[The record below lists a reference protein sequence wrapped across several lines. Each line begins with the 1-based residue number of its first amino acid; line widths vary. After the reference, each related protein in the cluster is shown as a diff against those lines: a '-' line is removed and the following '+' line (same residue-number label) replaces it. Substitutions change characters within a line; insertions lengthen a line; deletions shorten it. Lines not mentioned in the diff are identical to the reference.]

1 MSEQRIMINEFDGS
15 TSSWYRD
22 HENERDLYYWY
33 QSMPVK
39 PKLISFNDAVDY
51 DLVEHID
58 GRKKIHKLDA
68 YGWSWLENG
77 ACTHPCLKATHAELM
92 GLMGIESNNHF
103 FHANKIQWLVNYI
116 RTEGLYS
123 VPQAY
128 LKKKRWFCHPGQFRV
143 YAIEYTECNEDFVVW
158 DVEDR
163 LPEPQMTWN
172 EWYRLYCH
180 HEDKALFAV
189 KIDDNRIEM
198 HVGEEREELYK
209 LIHGSTKAFGGT
221 SAILEGT
228 CDPKIEHLFNH
239 QKYEGVGIGIVG
251 HLDIEDL
258 RHMMDFHPTKQ
269 VIQKENFT
277 LYNNYHK

>member
-1 MSEQRIMINEFDGS
+1 MNI
-15 TSSWYRD
+15 
-22 HENERDLYYWY
+22 
-33 QSMPVK
+33 
-39 PKLISFNDAVDY
+39 
-51 DLVEHID
+51 
-58 GRKKIHKLDA
+58 LDS
-68 YGWSWLENG
+68 YGWYWLQQG
-77 ACTHPCLKATHAELM
+77 PSSHPSMKAPHYEWSGWM
-92 GLMGIESNNHF
+92 GDHQNNMF

-128 LKKKRWFCHPGQFRV
+128 LKKKIWFCHPGQFRV
-143 YAIEYTECNEDFVVW
+143 YAIDYTECNEDFVVW

-163 LPEPQMTWN
+163 LSEPQMTFN

-209 LIHGSTKAFGGT
+209 LIHGSSTAFG
-221 SAILEGT
+221 SESPILEGT
-228 CDPKIEHLFNH
+228 CDPKIEHLFKH

-251 HLDIEDL
+251 HLDLTDL
-258 RHMMDFHPTKQ
+258 RHMLDFHPSKQ
-269 VIQKENFT
+269 LIQKENFT